1 MKFKATN
8 RGFSLIEVMVA
19 LLVLALG
26 ILGISKL
33 QGTLIRNSSDANQR
47 VVATSIAQEKIDDL
61 RSFANVESGVTWNEA
76 ADASNLTA
84 NELAY
89 VHIDDDTGGAPV
101 GTRDLLADKTITRG
115 NAQYILSWEAQD
127 YVFNSALSAA
137 SLATPTVTGDL
148 KLVNVNVAWNDELG
162 DQQTVSLSTVVE
174 ARNPALIAL
183 SGATKEGGDPPV
195 AEYTPEEAPDV
206 INVEVDTGGNK
217 FRQTSKPLPEAISQ
231 GQNANTVVS
240 FEVVTYSTY
249 NGPIANLDFVADTI
263 EEYVTVDC
271 SCQFSASNSVSR
283 TAAHVRWNPETDTRY
298 DYPGDLVS
306 KQTATPTGNVNAVD
320 ELCTTC
326 CRDHHD
332 VNDATKPVF
341 VPGTSGG
348 NHVHYKENGTVASQ
362 ANGDTY
368 VESCRMKK
376 IDGIYRVFQD
386 WKLYDLTVIERGELA
401 DGGALQTPYSGYV
414 EDFVLDFLI
423 DPDTAVKPSAR
434 SPVPLTVGAGTQL
447 QSRGVFIDQVYS
459 DTGSVNP
466 SDYTDYV
473 DSAANTDRVDK
484 IPFAEV
490 NLSLL
495 SNWSSNNTSKVTVT
509 NEAVATIP
517 DPDNNY
523 YGAYSRGFIFALSE
537 TDPDPIVTSQMRTD
551 NDGLTQVTNR
561 PSPGTVTDSV
571 DIDISPGLGPITISG
586 SYAITYPL
594 GRTGSPSISIT
605 GGGSCILTGNPGNTY
620 TCSVTAPWSGSIQIV
635 IDLTSGQKATRCYG
649 ESTTYFG
656 SSVSSNTT
664 HNFASFSCDP
674 IS

>member
-1 MKFKATN
+1 MKFKINN

-47 VVATSIAQEKIDDL
+47 AVATSIAQEKIDDL
-61 RSFANVESGVTWNEA
+61 RSFANVDSGVAWSEA
-76 ADASNLTA
+76 TDASNLSA

-89 VHIDDDTGGAPV
+89 AHIDDNAGGAPL
-101 GTRDLLADKTITRG
+101 GTVDLLANQTITRG
-115 NAQYILSWEAQD
+115 NAQYTLNWDVED
-127 YVFNSALSAA
+127 YVFNSAMTAA
-137 SLATPTVTGDL
+137 SLAAPTVTGDM
-148 KLVNVNVAWNDELG
+148 KLVNVNVAWSDELG
-162 DQQTVSLSTVVE
+162 DPQSVTLSTIID

-183 SGATKEGGDPPV
+183 SGASKEGGDPPV

-217 FRQTSKPLPEAISQ
+217 FRQTSKPLPDAISQ
-231 GQNANTVVS
+231 GQNANTVVT

-249 NGPIANLDFVADTI
+249 NGPIADLDFVADTI

-271 SCQFSASNSVSR
+271 KCQFSASNSVSR
-283 TAAHVRWNPETDTRY
+283 TAAHVRWNPDTNSRY

-332 VNDATKPVF
+332 VNDATKPVY
-341 VPGTSGG
+341 VPGTTGG
-348 NHVHYKENGTVASQ
+348 NHLHYQEDGSVASQ

-368 VESCRMKK
+368 IESCRMKR

-386 WKLYDLTVIERGELA
+386 WNLYDLTVIERGELA
-401 DGGALQTPYSGYV
+401 DGGALQSPYSNYI
-414 EDFVLDFLI
+414 EDFVLDFII

-434 SPVPLTVGAGTQL
+434 SPVSLTEGAGAQL
-447 QSRGVFIDQVYS
+447 QSRGVFIDNVYD

-466 SDYTDYV
+466 TDFTNYV
-473 DSAANTDRVDK
+473 SSAANADRVDK

-490 NLSLL
+490 NLTLL
-495 SNWSSNNTSKVTVT
+495 SDWSSSDTSKVTVT

-517 DPDNNY
+517 DSAVDY
-523 YGAYSRGFIFALSE
+523 YGLYSRGFILALDE
-537 TDPDPIVTSQMRTD
+537 ADPDPLVTSVMRRD
-551 NDGLTQVTNR
+551 NDGLTQQTNR
-561 PSPGTVTDSV
+561 PSPGVQTDGV
-571 DIDISPGLGPITISG
+571 DIDISAGAGPITLTFSFDG
-586 SYAITYPL
+586 ITYPSAREGTPEL
-594 GRTGSPSISIT
+594 NIT
-605 GGGSCILTGNPGNTY
+605 GGGVCNPEEASDAF
-620 TCSVTAPWSGSIQIV
+620 TCFVTAPWTGTAQITV
-635 IDLTSGQKATRCYG
+635 EVTSGPQAGRCTG
-649 ESTTYFG
+649 QSTVYSA
-656 SSVSSNTT
+656 SSLSSDTT
-664 HNFASFSCDP
+664 HNFGIIDCN
-674 IS
+674 